1 MNCEDDFDECV
12 SGPCQNEGTCVN
24 LDQEYL
30 CVCLMGFEGDMC
42 ERKVNECLI
51 QSEDASGPC
60 GNSGVCVDGFN
71 SFSCNCY
78 PDWTGEFCDQMVN
91 YCDSSPCYVTVGKFS
106 TFEKK

>member
-1 MNCEDDFDECV
+1 
-12 SGPCQNEGTCVN
+12 
-24 LDQEYL
+24 
-30 CVCLMGFEGDMC
+30 MGFEGDMC
-42 ERKVNECLI
+42 EREVNECLI

-91 YCDSSPCYVTVGKFS
+91 YCDSSPCYGTVGKFS
-106 TFEKK
+106 RFEKNSRKKPEFIHKGGTFIDFEHLVNYTN